1 MAKAKRMIE
10 DSLKQ
15 VDMAVELIDARI
27 PVSSRNPDIA
37 PLLAKANRPSMI
49 LLNKSD
55 LADPVENDRWLARYK
70 KEGIPA
76 ILFNAKATGAKSNA
90 EFIAAVKAAFA
101 EKIERN
107 TAKGMAGRAI
117 KIMVLGIPN
126 VGKSTVINN
135 ICGSKRAKAED
146 RPGVTRGKQWI
157 SAGGL
162 DILDTPGILWPRL
175 EDKTAAEKLAVTGA
189 IRDEILDSEELAVCL
204 LNILRAPEYIKL
216 LSARYKLPEEL
227 PEDTY
232 DLLSLIG
239 RKRGFVISGGEV
251 DTERTAAVLLDE
263 FRGGKIGRIT
273 LDRTENYD
281 QH

>member
-49 LLNKSD
+49 LMNKSD
-55 LADPVENDRWLARYK
+55 LADPAENDRWIARYR

-76 ILFNAKATGAKSNA
+76 ILFNARATGPKSNA

-107 TAKGMAGRAI
+107 IAKGMSGKAI

-135 ICGSKRAKAED
+135 ICGNKRAKAED

-175 EDKTAAEKLAVTGA
+175 EDKQAAERLAVTGA

-204 LNILRAPEYIKL
+204 LNILRTSDYLPL
-216 LSARYKLPEEL
+216 LKARYKLDSDL
-227 PEDTY
+227 PEDSY
-232 DLLSLIG
+232 ELLTLIG
-239 RKRGFVISGGEV
+239 KKRGFIISGGET

-273 LDRTENYD
+273 LDKYEQY
-281 QH
+281 